1 MTEWR
6 FHRLVLL
13 ILMVP
18 LAAACDRAQSVNV
31 SGIVNTCT
39 TCHGPDGKS
48 SGAVPSLY
56 GLSEAEI
63 VRAFEDFAMGEREA
77 TVMDRIVGAYS
88 DEEIRGVAKYFANL
102 SRRAE

>member
-1 MTEWR
+1 MIEWWFR
-6 FHRLVLL
+6 RLVIFVMMLL
-13 ILMVP
+13 M
-18 LAAACDRAQSVNV
+18 AACSREPTVEI

-63 VRAFEDFAMGEREA
+63 IRAFEDFAMGEREA
-77 TVMDRIVGAYS
+77 TIMDRIVGAYS
-88 DEEIRGVAKYFANL
+88 DAEIRGVAKYFGDL
-102 SRRAE
+102 SRRDE